1 MIVFKT
7 TVVLPV
13 TFTYLKAARNND
25 KSVTVNWRTENESN
39 LNNFIVEQ
47 SEDGQNFKNLNSVT
61 AVNNGLPNTYQY
73 IDRAASSKINYYRIR
88 SVEQSGIEKLSEIAK
103 VDGLNI
109 NSGIIILS
117 NPVQN
122 GNLLADIYLPGK
134 TYNLT
139 LFDAGGKA
147 VRQKYNIQSNNRL
160 QINVAA
166 LPAGVYTLTASNEQE
181 KFSIKVLIQ

>member
-73 IDRAASSKINYYRIR
+73 IDRAARQQN
-88 SVEQSGIEKLSEIAK
+88 KL
-103 VDGLNI
+103 L
-109 NSGIIILS
+109 
-117 NPVQN
+117 
-122 GNLLADIYLPGK
+122 
-134 TYNLT
+134 
-139 LFDAGGKA
+139 
-147 VRQKYNIQSNNRL
+147 
-160 QINVAA
+160 
-166 LPAGVYTLTASNEQE
+166 
-181 KFSIKVLIQ
+181 

>member
-1 MIVFKT
+1 MQ
-7 TVVLPV
+7 L
-13 TFTYLKAARNND
+13 
-25 KSVTVNWRTENESN
+25 
-39 LNNFIVEQ
+39 
-47 SEDGQNFKNLNSVT
+47 G
-61 AVNNGLPNTYQY
+61 
-73 IDRAASSKINYYRIR
+73 SKINYYRIR